1 MENNIAIAPSRKQKT
16 EIDYSYCIICQ
27 QHLAS
32 ERTVTTLKPKSIET
46 MLKPTRTMPKQSR
59 MGRPQKG
66 RNLTYIVFKLARSK
80 LNPSTH
86 LGSPVAL
93 SLTPDFLDASPL
105 RLQKTKNILDA
116 TKNL

>member
-66 RNLTYIVFKLARSK
+66 RNLTYIVLKLARSR
-80 LNPSTH
+80 LNPSTP
-86 LGSPVAL
+86 PVAL

>member
-1 MENNIAIAPSRKQKT
+1 MENNIAIAPSRNQKT

-66 RNLTYIVFKLARSK
+66 RNLTYIVLKLARSR